1 VLDYSGNGRD
11 GLLFNGATRVVSLAP
26 LVAPGAV
33 SITRLVSGQLSVS
46 WTPDTGCLTTATNL
60 TGPWTDVPS
69 ATNGQIIV
77 TGPGSQF
84 FRVTQ

>member
-1 VLDYSGNGRD
+1 
-11 GLLFNGATRVVSLAP
+11 VSLAP
-26 LVAPGAV
+26 LLAPGGV
-33 SITRLVSGQLSVS
+33 TITRLSPAQVSVS

-60 TGPWTDVPS
+60 SGPWTDVSS